1 MKNYNTTTMKKLSF
15 ALLAT
20 LGMTVTSVATAN
32 NPPPRI
38 KADAPN
44 RYVVKKGDTL
54 WDISG
59 KFL

>member
-1 MKNYNTTTMKKLSF
+1 MTNYNTTTMKKLSF

-20 LGMTVTSVATAN
+20 LGMTVTSLAAAN

-44 RYVVKKGDTL
+44 RYVVKKR
-54 WDISG
+54 
-59 KFL
+59 

>member
-1 MKNYNTTTMKKLSF
+1 MKKLSF

-20 LGMTVTSVATAN
+20 LGMTVTSLAAAN

-44 RYVVKKGDTL
+44 RYVVKKVIRFG
-54 WDISG
+54 ISPANS
-59 KFL
+59 